1 MDATEHRREVMRAY
15 MEAAKELRARHDDE
29 FHSILHEIYYKRG
42 IAVRK
47 RRSRKQAA
55 RARVEA
61 ARKLLEQSDT
71 D

>member
-1 MDATEHRREVMRAY
+1 MDVTEHRREVMRAY
-15 MEAAKELRARHDDE
+15 MEATRELRARHDDE

-42 IAVRK
+42 IDVRK

-55 RARVEA
+55 KDRVEA
-61 ARKLLEQSDT
+61 ARKLLEQSNT